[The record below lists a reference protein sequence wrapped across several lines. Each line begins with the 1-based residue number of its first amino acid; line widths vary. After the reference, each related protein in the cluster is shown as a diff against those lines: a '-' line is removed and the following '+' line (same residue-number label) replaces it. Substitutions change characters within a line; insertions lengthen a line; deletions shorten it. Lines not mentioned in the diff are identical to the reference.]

1 MVLNSLFLWSSFI
14 MGGVLIYLHFDINS
28 RIPENCESDTL
39 RNCNKALLMIGMTL
53 LLLSLS
59 IIVATSVC
67 DCGKSGDKPLEVY
80 FVCVLLLSIALT
92 TLSVF
97 MKTNS
102 KKSNNCIVS
111 GYSMDAVLAIGV
123 LLLVVSLTQLSLSIT
138 SAYKRP
144 KRVHNRTEEIEMTNY
159 PRRSNM

>member
-1 MVLNSLFLWSSFI
+1 MVLNSLFIWSSFI
-14 MGGVLIYLHFDINS
+14 MGGLLIYLHFDINS
-28 RIPENCESDTL
+28 RIPEDCESDIL

-59 IIVATSVC
+59 IIVATGIC

-80 FVCVLLLSIALT
+80 FICVLLLSISLI

-97 MKTNS
+97 MKSNAQ
-102 KKSNNCIVS
+102 KSNNCIVS
-111 GYSMDAVLAIGV
+111 GYSMDAVLSIGV

-144 KRVHNRTEEIEMTNY
+144 KGTNRQEISRI
-159 PRRSNM
+159 PRRSEM

>member
-1 MVLNSLFLWSSFI
+1 
-14 MGGVLIYLHFDINS
+14 MGSVLIYLHFDINS

-92 TLSVF
+92 SLSVF
-97 MKTNS
+97 MKSNA

-138 SAYKRP
+138 SAYKRS
-144 KRVHNRTEEIEMTNY
+144 KKGSNRQDIEMTNY
-159 PRRSNM
+159 RQRSNM